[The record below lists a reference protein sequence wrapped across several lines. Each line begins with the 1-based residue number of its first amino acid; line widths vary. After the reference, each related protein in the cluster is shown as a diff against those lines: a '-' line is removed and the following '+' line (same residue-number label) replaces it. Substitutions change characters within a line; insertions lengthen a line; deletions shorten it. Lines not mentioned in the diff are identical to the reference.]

1 MAGTVDTVVI
11 GAGQA
16 GLAASYHLTQHG
28 RDHVVLE
35 RRRVGETWRS
45 ERWDGFWLN
54 TPNWTLALPG
64 GEYDGDRPD
73 GFMPLRGVV
82 SYLEGYAGRI
92 DAPVREGVAV
102 TRLRATED
110 GFALQTSD
118 GELDAAN
125 VVVATGAFQRP
136 TVSPVRDALPGELL
150 QLHSTA
156 YRRPDALPGGAVLM
170 VGSGQSGCQIAEE
183 LLQAGR
189 RVYVAVGRCPWFPR
203 RTRGHDL
210 VHWLVELGMTDE
222 TVDTLPSPE
231 ARLACN
237 PAVSGNDHGHD
248 CNARTLGR
256 DGAVLVGRL
265 EGAEHGRLRL
275 GDGLH
280 EALAA
285 GDEFEATYRRR
296 VDEHIAAHGL
306 DEPEDEPVAPPAAV
320 PDPPRELDV
329 RASGITSVIWANG
342 YRPDFSWIEPSVVD
356 ELGWPKQRRGASDV
370 PGLYFVGIHWLHKRK
385 SALLFGVGEDAEHVV
400 ETLVAR

>member
-1 MAGTVDTVVI
+1 VAIETVII

-16 GLAASYHLTQHG
+16 GLALSRHLRLAAHG
-28 RDHVVLE
+28 HVVLE
-35 RRRVGETWRS
+35 RGRVGETWRS

-64 GEYDGDRPD
+64 GEYDGDSPD
-73 GFMPLRGVV
+73 GFMPLPGVV
-82 SYLEGYAGRI
+82 SYFEGYAGRI
-92 DAPVREGVAV
+92 EAPVREGVGV
-102 TRLRATED
+102 TRLRAIGD
-110 GFALQTSD
+110 GFALETSD
-118 GELDAAN
+118 GELEAAN

-136 TVSPVRDALPGELL
+136 TASPVRDALPGELL
-150 QLHSTA
+150 QLHSTE
-156 YRRPDALPGGAVLM
+156 YRRPDALPDGAVLV

-189 RVYVAVGRCPWFPR
+189 RVYVAVGRWPWFPR

-210 VHWLVELGMTDE
+210 VHWAIQVGLMDE
-222 TVDTLPSPE
+222 TVDTLPSPM

-248 CNARTLGR
+248 CNARTLAR

-265 EGAEHGRLRL
+265 EGAEHARLRL

-306 DEPEDEPVAPPAAV
+306 DEPEDEPAAPPAVV
-320 PDPPRELDV
+320 PEPPRELDV
-329 RASGITSVIWANG
+329 HASGLTSVVWANG
-342 YRPDFSWIEPSVVD
+342 YRPNFSWIEPSVVD
-356 ELGWPKQRRGASDV
+356 ELGWPRQQRGAADV